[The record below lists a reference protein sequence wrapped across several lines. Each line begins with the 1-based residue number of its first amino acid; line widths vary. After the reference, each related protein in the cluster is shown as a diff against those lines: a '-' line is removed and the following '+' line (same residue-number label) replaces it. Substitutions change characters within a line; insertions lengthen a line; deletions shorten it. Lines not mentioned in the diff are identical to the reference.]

1 MAEVVDPSC
10 QAQVVGPTPAQRSE
24 LERIRKALRR
34 IGFVLPGTLTERLT
48 RCGQANCRCHG
59 DPPVLHGPY
68 HQWTRKVAAKTVT
81 RILSDEQ
88 LADYQGW
95 FDNERQLRSLVS
107 ELEALSLEVVEA
119 DRSSRLSSHSSD
131 VGDIP

>member
-10 QAQVVGPTPAQRSE
+10 QARVVGPTPAQRSE
-24 LERIRKALRR
+24 LERIRKALTK

-48 RCGQANCRCHG
+48 RCGQANCRCHS
-59 DPPVLHGPY
+59 DPPALHGPY

-88 LADYQGW
+88 LADYQAW

-107 ELEALSLEVVEA
+107 KIETLSLEVIEA
-119 DRSSRLSSHSSD
+119 DPRWQR
-131 VGDIP
+131 